1 MHPAASSPR
10 ARVAFAL
17 MTLLLLGLPVPARPG
32 DQPNDR
38 ATLKGLKT
46 IMVVVEHLTPEAE
59 RDGLTKDQLQT
70 DVEVRLRKA
79 GIKVTSSEIE
89 EAYLYLNVFTVKDSS
104 GQYVYHIRLEFNQE
118 VILKR
123 NRNVSLPAPTWS
135 LDLGGIVGAQ
145 KLHEVRDD
153 VADMVDRFIN
163 AYLEQNP
170 KP

>member
-1 MHPAASSPR
+1 VHPAASSLR
-10 ARVAFAL
+10 ARLTFAL
-17 MTLLLLGLPVPARPG
+17 MTFLLLGLPVPARPG
-32 DQPNDR
+32 DQPTDR
-38 ATLKGLKT
+38 ATLKGLTT
-46 IMVVVEHLTPEAE
+46 IMVVVERLTPEAE
-59 RDGLTKDQLQT
+59 RDGLTKEQLRT

-79 GIKVTSSEIE
+79 GITVTSSVE
-89 EAYLYLNVFTVKDSS
+89 EAYLYLNVFTVKGSS
-104 GQYVYHIRLEFNQE
+104 ELYAYHIRLEFNQE

-135 LDLGGIVGAQ
+135 LDLGGTVGAK

-153 VADMVDRFIN
+153 VADMVDKFIN